1 MQHSGRKPFLWS
13 LQAAVAL
20 VFTLIVLAISGALIG
35 FNHRQLTALTFRDA
49 EEDFRRITGSVK
61 DEIAGSLRV
70 AESVLDTT
78 SVTVDP
84 ELPLEQLAAVLAPV
98 LKDLDRVLPAAMG
111 IFVGRRDGSHVV
123 VQTLDGARP
132 PEIGTGLDQAVYAF
146 MIVEPSLKGQ
156 TARWIVT
163 DADGRELRRIP
174 PQPTT
179 FDPRKRPWYGPAL
192 ARAGTILTPPYRF
205 ANVPEAG
212 ITLARQARRKD
223 GAVFGIDMTLA
234 SLDQYLDRLRFPPE
248 LELLV
253 FDGSGTLIAHPRGG
267 SYRQI
272 RQADLKDRLLKVDD
286 LGSPLLSGMF
296 RIHQDAPGGQG
307 RSASFSVDGSEY
319 FGRTER
325 VGQGFDSFF
334 VSLAIPYDTMMGPA
348 ERIRTGLLIVS
359 AASVALALLIVMLAS
374 RHLALPL
381 RRAAEDIRR
390 IMKFE
395 FGHVRR
401 VPSRVIEVQELSR
414 AIETLEIAL
423 KSFMRYVPNAL
434 VRGIVGRTFS
444 SELGGKR
451 QPITVLFTDVAGFT
465 SMAEG
470 LDPEAVM
477 AKTSRYFNEI
487 GSELVRSGA
496 TIDKYIGD
504 SIMAFWN
511 APEERENHVDLAC
524 LGALRAA
531 RRLDRLNAEFVA
543 EGGSPM
549 PTRFGIHTGE
559 AVIGNVGSVDR
570 VNYTALGHTV
580 NMASRFEKLN
590 KRYGTTI
597 LVSENVRQAAGSD
610 YVFRG
615 VDRTVP
621 DGAHHPITV
630 YELLGAVR
638 PDEPELAP
646 PPERLNTLRRWED
659 VRARCEA
666 GDWGHASSLLE
677 TLVAAAP
684 DDRLFQV
691 YLQRC
696 RAGASDPKVESTFG
710 IDPMLPS

>member
-1 MQHSGRKPFLWS
+1 MQRSGRKPLLWS
-13 LQAAVAL
+13 LQAVVAL

-35 FNHRQLTALTFRDA
+35 FNHQQLTALTFRDA
-49 EEDFRRITGSVK
+49 EEDFQRITGSIK

-70 AESVLDTT
+70 AGSVLDTVSLT
-78 SVTVDP
+78 IDP
-84 ELPLEQLAAVLAPV
+84 ELPPEQLAAVLTPI

-111 IFVGRRDGSHVV
+111 IFVGRKDGSHVV
-123 VQTLDGARP
+123 VQTLDGVRP
-132 PEIGTGLDQAVYAF
+132 PEIGPGLDNAVYAY
-146 MIVEPSLKGQ
+146 MIAKPAAAGQ
-156 TARWIVT
+156 MATWIVT
-163 DADGRELRRIP
+163 DAEGRELRRIP
-174 PQPTT
+174 PQPTP
-179 FDPRKRPWYGPAL
+179 FDPRKRPWYGPSL
-192 ARAGTILTPPYRF
+192 ASTGTILTPPYRF

-212 ITLARQARRKD
+212 ITLARQGRQKD

-234 SLDQYLDRLRFPPE
+234 SLDLYLDRLRFPPE

-253 FDGSGTLIAHPRGG
+253 FDASGTLIAHPRGG

-272 RQADLKDRLLKVDD
+272 RQADLEDKLLTIND

-296 RIHQDAPGGQG
+296 RIYQQTPGGQA
-307 RSASFSVDGSEY
+307 RSASFSVEGNDY

-325 VGQGFDSFF
+325 VGQGFDNLFI
-334 VSLAIPYDTMMGPA
+334 SLAIPYDTMMGPA
-348 ERIRTGLLIVS
+348 ESIRTGLLVIS

-381 RRAAEDIRR
+381 RKAADDIRR

-395 FGHVRR
+395 FGHARR
-401 VPSRVIEVQELSR
+401 LPSRVVEVQELSR
-414 AIETLEIAL
+414 AIDTLEIAL
-423 KSFMRYVPNAL
+423 SNFMRYVPNAL

-444 SELGGKR
+444 SDLGGKR
-451 QPITVLFTDVAGFT
+451 QPVTVLFTDVAGFT
-465 SMAEG
+465 SMAET

-477 AKTSRYFNEI
+477 AKTSRYFNEV

-511 APEERENHVDLAC
+511 APEERENHVTLAC

-549 PTRFGIHTGE
+549 PTRFGLHTGE
-559 AVIGNVGSVDR
+559 AVIGNVGSIDR

-597 LVSENVRQAAGSD
+597 LVSEDVRRIAGD
-610 YVFRG
+610 EFVFRF
-615 VDRTVP
+615 VDETVP
-621 DGAHHPITV
+621 DGAHHPIVV
-630 YELLGAVR
+630 YELLGATL
-638 PDEPELAP
+638 PDEPDLAP
-646 PPERLNTLRRWED
+646 PPERLNTLEAWDEARRSCEAERWEG
-659 VRARCEA
+659 AGTQLEA
-666 GDWGHASSLLE
+666 LIA
-677 TLVAAAP
+677 TAP

-691 YLQRC
+691 YLHRC
-696 RAGASDPKVESTFG
+696 RAKLGAPQV
-710 IDPMLPS
+710 L

>member
-1 MQHSGRKPFLWS
+1 MQNAGRKPFVWS
-13 LQAAVAL
+13 LQAVVAL
-20 VFTLIVLAISGALIG
+20 VFTLIVLAISAALIG
-35 FNHRQLTALTFRDA
+35 FNHHQLTALMFRDA
-49 EEDFRRITGSVK
+49 EEDFQRITGSIK

-70 AESVLDTT
+70 AGSVLDTA
-78 SVTVDP
+78 SIAIDP
-84 ELPLEQLAAVLAPV
+84 ELPLEQLAAVLTPV

-111 IFVGRRDGSHVV
+111 IFVGRKDGSHVV
-123 VQTLDGARP
+123 VQSLDGVRP
-132 PEIGTGLDQAVYAF
+132 PEIGPGLEKAVYAF
-146 MIVEPSLKGQ
+146 MLVEPTADGQ
-156 TARWIVT
+156 MATWIVT
-163 DADGRELRRIP
+163 DGEGRELRRVP

-179 FDPRKRPWYGPAL
+179 FDPRKRPWYDASL
-192 ARAGTILTPPYRF
+192 ASSGVILTPPYRF

-212 ITLARQARRKD
+212 ITLARQARQKD

-253 FDGSGTLIAHPRGG
+253 FDASGTLIAHPRGG

-272 RQADLKDRLLKVDD
+272 RQADREDRLLTIND

-296 RIHQDAPGGQG
+296 RIYQDAPGGQA
-307 RSASFSVDGSEY
+307 RSTSFAVEGDDY

-325 VGQGFDSFF
+325 VGQGFENLFI
-334 VSLAIPYDTMMGPA
+334 SLAIPYETMMGPA
-348 ERIRTGLLIVS
+348 ESIRTGLLAIS
-359 AASVALALLIVMLAS
+359 AASVVLALLIVMLAS

-381 RRAAEDIRR
+381 RRAADDIRR

-395 FGHVRR
+395 FGYARR
-401 VPSRVIEVQELSR
+401 SPSRVVEVQELSR
-414 AIETLEIAL
+414 AIDTLEIAL
-423 KSFMRYVPNAL
+423 SNFMRYVPNAL

-444 SELGGKR
+444 SDLGGKR

-477 AKTSRYFNEI
+477 AKTSRYFNEV

-511 APEERENHVDLAC
+511 APEEREDHVALAC

-543 EGGSPM
+543 EGGLPM
-549 PTRFGIHTGE
+549 PTRFGLHTGD
-559 AVIGNVGSVDR
+559 AVIGNVGSIDR

-597 LVSENVRQAAGSD
+597 LVSEDVRKAAGD
-610 YVFRG
+610 DFVFRF
-615 VDRTVP
+615 VDQTVP
-621 DGAHHPITV
+621 DGAHRPVII
-630 YELLGAVR
+630 YELLGAIL
-638 PDEPELAP
+638 PDEPELTPGA
-646 PPERLNTLRRWED
+646 ERLETISGWEK
-659 VRARCEA
+659 ACASYEA
-666 GDWGHASSLLE
+666 GEWESAAGQLE
-677 TLVAAAP
+677 TLAAAAP

-696 RAGASDPKVESTFG
+696 RAKLETSPADDALTRS
-710 IDPMLPS
+710 

>member
-1 MQHSGRKPFLWS
+1 MQHAGRKPVLWS
-13 LQAAVAL
+13 LQAVVAL

-35 FNHRQLTALTFRDA
+35 FNHHQLTALTFRDA
-49 EEDFRRITGSVK
+49 EDDFQRITGSIK

-70 AESVLDTT
+70 AGSVLDTASLT
-78 SVTVDP
+78 IDP
-84 ELPLEQLAAVLAPV
+84 DLPLEQLAAVLTPV

-111 IFVGRRDGSHVV
+111 IFVGRGDGSHVV
-123 VQTLDGARP
+123 VQSLDGVRP
-132 PEIGTGLDQAVYAF
+132 PEIGPSTENAAYAF
-146 MIVEPSLKGQ
+146 MLVEPSADGQ
-156 TARWIVT
+156 MATWIVT
-163 DADGRELRRIP
+163 DGEGRELRRIP

-179 FDPRKRPWYGPAL
+179 FDPRKRPWYGASL
-192 ARAGTILTPPYRF
+192 AGSGVILTPPYRF

-248 LELLV
+248 LELLI
-253 FDGSGTLIAHPRGG
+253 FDTSGTLIAHPRGG

-272 RQADLKDRLLKVDD
+272 RQADREDRLLTIPD

-296 RIHQDAPGGQG
+296 RVYQETAGGQA
-307 RSASFSVDGSEY
+307 RSTSFSVDGEDY

-325 VGQGFDSFF
+325 VGQGFDNLII
-334 VSLAIPYDTMMGPA
+334 SLAIPYETMMGPA
-348 ERIRTGLLIVS
+348 ESIRTGLLVIS
-359 AASVALALLIVMLAS
+359 ACSVALALLIVMLAS

-390 IMKFE
+390 IMRFE
-395 FGHVRR
+395 FGHARR
-401 VPSRVIEVQELSR
+401 APSQVIEVQELSR
-414 AIETLEIAL
+414 AIDTLEIAL
-423 KSFMRYVPNAL
+423 SNFMRYVPNAL

-444 SELGGKR
+444 SDLGGKR

-465 SMAEG
+465 TMAEG

-511 APEERENHVDLAC
+511 APEEREDHVSLAC

-531 RRLDRLNAEFVA
+531 RRLDHLNAEFAA

-549 PTRFGIHTGE
+549 KTRFGLHTGE
-559 AVIGNVGSVDR
+559 AVVGNVGSIDR

-597 LVSENVRQAAGSD
+597 LVSEDIRKAAGD
-610 YVFRG
+610 DFVFRF
-615 VDRTVP
+615 VDETVP
-621 DGAHHPITV
+621 EGAHHPITV
-630 YELLGAVR
+630 HELLGTTLPEE
-638 PDEPELAP
+638 PDLAP
-646 PPERLNTLRRWED
+646 FPERLSTLEAWDEARASYEAGRWED
-659 VRARCEA
+659 
-666 GDWGHASSLLE
+666 
-677 TLVAAAP
+677 AAARLADLVTDAP
-684 DDRLFQV
+684 GDRLFEI

-696 RAGASDPKVESTFG
+696 HAKLEAAFADGAMTRS
-710 IDPMLPS
+710 